1 MPHPPTDPRSP
12 VQPGGKFPVKP
23 LLLALVAAASIWTW
37 QQSRDEGDRPE
48 PRRDRP
54 APQAVPEGPVPQ
66 QPISPPPPDPT
77 IPAPATRARANLASL
92 FSTDDYPMA
101 AIRNEEQGMV
111 QFRITVAPDGRV
123 SDCTI
128 IASSGSAALDR
139 ASCSIVARRAR
150 FEPARDA
157 SGQPVGDSMTSR
169 VRWELPQD

>member
-12 VQPGGKFPVKP
+12 VQPGGKFPIKP

-48 PRRDRP
+48 PRRDRRDMVPTPP
-54 APQAVPEGPVPQ
+54 APPAVGLP
-66 QPISPPPPDPT
+66 
-77 IPAPATRARANLASL
+77 PATRAHGNLPSL
-92 FSTDDYPMA
+92 FSTDDYPQQ
-101 AIRNEEQGMV
+101 AIRNEEQGTV
-111 QFRITVAPDGRV
+111 QFRITIAPHGRV
-123 SDCTI
+123 SDCTV

-139 ASCSIVARRAR
+139 ASCSIVSRRAR

-157 SGQPVGDSMTSR
+157 SGQPVSDSMTSR

>member
-23 LLLALVAAASIWTW
+23 LLLALVAVASLWTW
-37 QQSRDEGDRPE
+37 QQSRERGDRPK
-48 PRRDRP
+48 PRHAQPEAVP
-54 APQAVPEGPVPQ
+54 APPEPSAPDLA
-66 QPISPPPPDPT
+66 PSP
-77 IPAPATRARANLASL
+77 TRARANLASL

-111 QFRITVAPDGRV
+111 QFRVTVAPDGRV

-128 IASSGSAALDR
+128 IASSGSAALDQ
-139 ASCSIVARRAR
+139 ASCSIVSRRAQ

-157 SGQPVGDSMTSR
+157 RGRPVSDSITSR
-169 VRWELPQD
+169 VRWELPEN